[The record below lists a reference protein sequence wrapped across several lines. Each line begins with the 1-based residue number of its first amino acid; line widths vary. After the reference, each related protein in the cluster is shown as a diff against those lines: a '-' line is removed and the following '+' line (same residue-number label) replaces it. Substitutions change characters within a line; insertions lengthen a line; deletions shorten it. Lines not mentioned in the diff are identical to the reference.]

1 MLTRRTLNKICQNA
15 LEEALSTSVEGDQQ
29 PSFNFSKKTMI
40 MKNEKD
46 VREVYKI
53 SKKELGKG
61 GFGAV
66 FKCFHREL
74 GFVRAVK
81 IVPKSKIK
89 NEEKFWQEINIL
101 I

>member
-1 MLTRRTLNKICQNA
+1 MLRRTLNKICKND
-15 LEEALSTSVEGDQQ
+15 LDEALSTSVEGDQQ
-29 PSFNFSKKTMI
+29 PNLDFSKKTMI

-53 SKKELGKG
+53 SKKELGRG

-81 IVPKSKIK
+81 IVSKSKI
-89 NEEKFWQEINIL
+89 
-101 I
+101 